1 MHVDHFSWT
10 GTDWN
15 TATHEWIMIPSHA
28 FVISDPRPQRH
39 VTYRSY
45 RPYQHPKRNRVMYRL
60 CGGSDR
66 PTDRTNR
73 ALRHASA
80 TKQKQTDKRTDHHPV
95 IKLYMYLPP
104 HSQCEQNS
112 SHACFSALHAIA
124 HARACARPCSFQSAA
139 SNCGTSSCLTAC
151 VSSRWRLALGCVR
164 GGAIQTPSVYV
175 YRSRYAVRVRVCLC
189 VNHGREIP
197 YRMCSECPRHVFAGH
212 KHAHLVNNAR
222 LQFDV
227 CNKVSN
233 NKVSP

>member
-1 MHVDHFSWT
+1 MNWFSIITFSIVIICIYRQIGMHVDHFSWT

-15 TATHEWIMIPSHA
+15 TATHEWIMISSHA

-124 HARACARPCSFQSAA
+124 HARARFNQRQAIAARRRAW
-139 SNCGTSSCLTAC
+139 LL
-151 VSSRWRLALGCVR
+151 VYHLA
-164 GGAIQTPSVYV
+164 GG
-175 YRSRYAVRVRVCLC
+175 
-189 VNHGREIP
+189 
-197 YRMCSECPRHVFAGH
+197 
-212 KHAHLVNNAR
+212 
-222 LQFDV
+222 
-227 CNKVSN
+227 
-233 NKVSP
+233 